1 MKARSI
7 GRERA
12 DRDKETP
19 RLRETHVT
27 APVMLLGKEVRL
39 LPTEEGELRAADGNQ
54 PADPAGVRPLTPG
67 KAGALTRI
75 SHRSQVHRG
84 SD

>member
-39 LPTEEGELRAADGNQ
+39 LPTEEGELRAADGDQ

-67 KAGALTRI
+67 KAGALTL
-75 SHRSQVHRG
+75 
-84 SD
+84 